1 MKHLTIGVFV
11 QVDGGEIWFI
21 LVRGYYMILALE
33 GDMHSLGG
41 GVVRRRGHVSDC
53 WFACWIHQAY
63 SELELSS
70 LEGPSAPEFY

>member
-1 MKHLTIGVFV
+1 MKHLTIGGFV

-53 WFACWIHQAY
+53 WFA
-63 SELELSS
+63 
-70 LEGPSAPEFY
+70 